1 MRRRRLDGVRAEL
14 TELRHRLEKWR
25 RSGDRGRRIPEEL
38 WREAERFARRHGL
51 HVVSRTLHL
60 DYYSLKRRIGT
71 TLPAKLPPSAP
82 AFVEVAVG
90 QLLPPQGCA
99 VEIVRPDG
107 ARLSIRATSDIDLTS
122 LTTAFLTASR

>member
-25 RSGDRGRRIPEEL
+25 GGRDRGRRIPEEL

-51 HVVSRTLHL
+51 HVVSRTLRL
-60 DYYSLKRRIGT
+60 DYYSLKRRVGT
-71 TLPAKLPPSAP
+71 ALQAKVPPSTP
-82 AFVEVAVG
+82 AFVEVAFG
-90 QLLPPQGCA
+90 QLLPPQGCS

-107 ARLSIRATSDIDLTS
+107 ARLSIRATSDIDLSS
-122 LTTAFLTASR
+122 LTTAFLAASR